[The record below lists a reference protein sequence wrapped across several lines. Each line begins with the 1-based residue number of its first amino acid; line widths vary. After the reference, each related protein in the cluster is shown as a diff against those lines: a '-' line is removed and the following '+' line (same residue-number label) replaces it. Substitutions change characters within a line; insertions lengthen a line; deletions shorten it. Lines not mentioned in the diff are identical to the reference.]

1 MLDVIFV
8 SVILYANTA
17 ALTGIAILLNVICL
31 RMGREERLS
40 NPPRLLKLIF
50 KGVVVKALALSNY
63 EVTIY
68 KGKGI
73 IKRLSLIHI

>member
-1 MLDVIFV
+1 MLDIIFV

-31 RMGREERLS
+31 RMVREERLS

-63 EVTIY
+63 EV
-68 KGKGI
+68 I
-73 IKRLSLIHI
+73 ICKRKRIFIRSPYP